1 MARARSGSTVE
12 KGLKFF
18 IYGSEGTW
26 KSSLSL
32 EFMKMKTVDERP
44 LRVLYID
51 CETGSVDN
59 YLEDLEK
66 EGINLDNLYIV
77 YTPSYDEV
85 EYYANKAIHNEDFFV
100 LDNEGDETEEVVKDA
115 DGNPFRPDA
124 IVIDGITVVADNVK
138 MAAINISEKRA
149 GIRAKINQ
157 STAEEKQ
164 VAIETAGLEFK
175 DHDKIKSKGK
185 ILIRNLITN
194 TDKYVA
200 ITGRDKPEK
209 IMQKDNKNNMQLVDT
224 GKRIPESWEFIKY
237 EVFTVLH
244 TFIDDTGTVNAQVEN
259 KDRTKVYSQNEIIAE
274 PSLLVWQK
282 VIDSNKGKS
291 KSLIQE
297 DYKKSLARDEKMYEK
312 TDEDSDDTTDEP
324 VKEFTSIED
333 YIEAINKV
341 FSKMNPTKKKSLK
354 PLVAKEGL
362 PIDYKSISDLDTI
375 KKFYE
380 VVSK

>member
-1 MARARSGSTVE
+1 
-12 KGLKFF
+12 
-18 IYGSEGTW
+18 
-26 KSSLSL
+26 
-32 EFMKMKTVDERP
+32 
-44 LRVLYID
+44 
-51 CETGSVDN
+51 
-59 YLEDLEK
+59 
-66 EGINLDNLYIV
+66 
-77 YTPSYDEV
+77 
-85 EYYANKAIHNEDFFV
+85 
-100 LDNEGDETEEVVKDA
+100 
-115 DGNPFRPDA
+115 
-124 IVIDGITVVADNVK
+124 